1 MRKQL
6 YLPPRKMG
14 RLAAQVAQEAELIV
28 HSQFWFE
35 LIVGH
40 CAVWKPFDLLGE
52 SVRHENPYRQRPAR
66 AASRRAAGS
75 PR

>member
-40 CAVWKPFDLLGE
+40 CAV
-52 SVRHENPYRQRPAR
+52 
-66 AASRRAAGS
+66 
-75 PR
+75 